1 MIPRLRSRCVLGLL
15 LAVLAADASASW
27 RGAAG
32 VRSSLI
38 LTDNLFLTTD
48 DTESGGV
55 IQVRPYFSASR
66 AGNRVN
72 ASINY
77 GPSVL
82 FYPQNSELNDVRH
95 TLSARMSS
103 ELIERYFFLDV
114 RANANQALLNPRVN
128 SDFDAIGNPDAFT
141 QQASIS
147 ITPRINIPVLDGR
160 FATVRIEP
168 GVGFDFTE
176 STADGD
182 GGLST
187 PTRDTRVTVNS
198 GPMFTTVPWSVTW
211 RRQLFDADEDRG
223 FGEVS
228 GRVGYIFS
236 PRYRLDL
243 ILGYDQGRDAFRAA
257 DGETSGLRWET
268 IFRWTP
274 NRRARF
280 QFGYGERYFGETYRF
295 DGQYRHKR
303 WVFRSRYNVT
313 VQSATSELAQ
323 QEVVPL
329 RDLFG
334 EPIRDPFDTDQVLT
348 ATVITPVIVNDTF
361 LRDRFELQSLYQKG
375 RNTAS
380 VRWFVTRREY
390 DQADL
395 DTRDNQMQLRYSRR
409 MSNRLTASA
418 VVNFWDHSEEND
430 DGFDFFQDA
439 VDLVLSYRLGPRANL
454 GARIGR
460 LSRDAEA
467 AGGDFSEHRA
477 SLDFSLRF

>member
-1 MIPRLRSRCVLGLL
+1 MTPRLTGRCLLTGLL
-15 LAVLAADASASW
+15 LVLAADASASW
-27 RGAAG
+27 RGVAG

-38 LTDNLFLTTD
+38 LTDNLFLTAD

-82 FYPQNSELNDVRH
+82 FYPNDSELNDVRH

-128 SDFDAIGNPDAFT
+128 SGFDAIGNPDAFT
-141 QQASIS
+141 QQASVSVI
-147 ITPRINIPVLDGR
+147 PRINLPVLDGR

-176 STADGD
+176 STADGGD
-182 GGLST
+182 GLST

-198 GPMFTTVPWSVTW
+198 GPMFTTVPWSLNW
-211 RRQLFDADEDRG
+211 RRQLFDADADRG
-223 FGEVS
+223 FGEVY

-236 PRYRLDL
+236 PQYRLDL
-243 ILGYDQGRDAFRAA
+243 ILGYDEGRDAFRAR
-257 DGETSGLRWET
+257 DGETSGTRWEA

-274 NRRARF
+274 SRRARF
-280 QFGYGERYFGETYRF
+280 EVGGGQRYFGDTYRF
-295 DGQYRHKR
+295 NGTYRHKR
-303 WVFRSRYNVT
+303 WVFRSRYDVT
-313 VQSATSELAQ
+313 VQSAASAFAQ
-323 QEVVPL
+323 QEVVPI

-334 EPIRDPFDTDQVLT
+334 DPIRDPFDTDEVLT
-348 ATVITPVIVNDTF
+348 ATVTTPVIIDDTF
-361 LRDRFELQSLYQKG
+361 LRDRFELQSLYRKG

-390 DQADL
+390 DQSDL

-409 MSNRLTASA
+409 VSNRLTASA
-418 VVNFWDHSEEND
+418 VVNFWDHSEENAA
-430 DGFDFFQDA
+430 GFDFFQDA
-439 VDLVLSYRLGPRANL
+439 VDLVVSYRLGPKARL

-460 LSRDAEA
+460 LNRDADA
-467 AGGDFSEHRA
+467 VGGDFSEHRA
-477 SLDFSLRF
+477 SLNFSVRF